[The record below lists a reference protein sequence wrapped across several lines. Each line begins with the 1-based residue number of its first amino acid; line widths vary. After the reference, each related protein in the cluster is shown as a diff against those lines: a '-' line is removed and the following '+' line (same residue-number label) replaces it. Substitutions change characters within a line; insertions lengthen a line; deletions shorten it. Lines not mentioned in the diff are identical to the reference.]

1 MKCII
6 LCAGHNDDRKIPKAL
21 KEVEKNKTALD
32 LLLHK
37 VEKVEEIDK
46 IYVVTN
52 GENFEK
58 FNEWNR
64 SRQYNSL
71 KIINDN
77 TTSPNAKLGAIGDI
91 KFTLNCENIDDDL
104 FIVAG
109 DAIYEF
115 DFKEI
120 FDFYKQKGSAVVAV
134 NTLRNPA
141 DSQKY
146 GLIRFDNNKKVIEM
160 KEKAIDKLGSHMALA
175 FYIYPRE
182 TIRIFDYY
190 LSEGNLRTYP
200 GYFLEYLYQIMDV
213 YAKEIKG
220 NYYTID

>member
-6 LCAGHNDDRKIPKAL
+6 LCAGHTDEEETPKAL
-21 KEVEKNKTALD
+21 KKINNVVAIDMLLD
-32 LLLHK
+32 K
-37 VEKVEEIDK
+37 VMKINEIDQV
-46 IYVVTN
+46 YVVTN
-52 GENFEK
+52 GANYEK
-58 FNEWNR
+58 FNDW
-64 SRQYNSL
+64 YKNSEFKSV

-91 KFTLNCENIDDDL
+91 KFTLNCENINDDL

-109 DAIYEF
+109 NAVYEF
-115 DFKEI
+115 NFEDI
-120 FDFYKQKGSAVVAV
+120 FAFYKEKKSAVVAV
-134 NTLRNPA
+134 TELKNPF

-146 GLIRFDNNKKVIEM
+146 GLIKFDEDKKVTEM
-160 KEKAIDKLGSHMALA
+160 KEKVIDKLGTHMALA

-200 GYFLEYLYQIMDV
+200 GYFLEYLYQIMNV
-213 YAKEIKG
+213 YAKEING

>member
-6 LCAGHNDDRKIPKAL
+6 LCAGHNDEKSIPKAL
-21 KEVEKNKTALD
+21 KKITEDKTALD
-32 LLLHK
+32 LLI
-37 VEKVEEIDK
+37 EKITKIKEIDK

-52 GENFEK
+52 GANFEK
-58 FNEWNR
+58 FNEWHQN
-64 SRQYNSL
+64 NNL
-71 KIINDN
+71 ENIKIINDN

-104 FIVAG
+104 FIIAG
-109 DAIYEF
+109 DAVYEF
-115 DFKEI
+115 EFEEL
-120 FDFYKQKGSAVVAV
+120 FNFYKEKKSAVVAV
-134 NTLRNPA
+134 NKLKNPV

-146 GLIRFDNNKKVIEM
+146 GLIKFDENKKVTEM
-160 KEKAIDKLGSHMALA
+160 KEKVIDKLGTYMALA
-175 FYIYPRE
+175 FYIYPKE

-213 YAKEIKG
+213 YAKEING

>member
-6 LCAGHNDDRKIPKAL
+6 LCAGHDDARKVPKAL
-21 KEVEKNKTALD
+21 KEVDKNKTALD
-32 LLLHK
+32 LIIAK
-37 VEKVEEIDK
+37 VQKIEEIDK
-46 IYVVTN
+46 IYIVTN
-52 GENFEK
+52 GANFDK
-58 FNEWNR
+58 FKEWYKNKN
-64 SRQYNSL
+64 NSL
-71 KIINDN
+71 IKIINDN

-104 FIVAG
+104 FIIAG

-115 DFKEI
+115 EFKELY
-120 FDFYKQKGSAVVAV
+120 DFYKEKKSAVVAV
-134 NTLRNPA
+134 NALKNPV

-146 GLIRFDNNKKVIEM
+146 GLIKFNDDKKVTEM
-160 KEKAIDKLGSHMALA
+160 KEKVIDKLGTHMALA
-175 FYIYPRE
+175 LYIYPRE

-200 GYFLEYLYQIMDV
+200 GYFLEYLYPIMDV
-213 YAKEIKG
+213 YAKEIDG